1 MGYFADG
8 QCFPTQL
15 AAAQAACAKYPIT
28 SVSGTT
34 VYTFSCTGVN
44 ASGTMLNLSRT
55 TNGSSTSTVTSA
67 YVAFPSCNENAIYT
81 DAAGLFGLG
90 IVAVVAVWALKST
103 VLKLFV
109 PS

>member
-8 QCFPTQL
+8 QCFSTQV

-55 TNGSSTSTVTSA
+55 TNGSATVTSTTA
-67 YVAFPSCNENAIYT
+67 YVAFPSCNENDRYS
-81 DAAGLFGLG
+81 DSVSLFGLG
-90 IVAVVAVWALKST
+90 ILAVVAVWALKST
-103 VLKLFV
+103 VLKIFV

>member
-8 QCFPTQL
+8 QCFSTQV

-34 VYTFSCTGVN
+34 VYTFSCTSVN
-44 ASGTMLNLSRT
+44 SSGTMLNLSRT
-55 TNGSSTSTVTSA
+55 TNGSSTVTATTA
-67 YVAFPSCNENAIYT
+67 YVSFPTCNENERYS
-81 DAAGLFGLG
+81 DSAGLFGFG
-90 IVAVVAVWALKST
+90 ILAVVAVWALKST

>member
-8 QCFPTQL
+8 QCFSTQV

-34 VYTFSCTGVN
+34 VYTFSCTSVN
-44 ASGTMLNLSRT
+44 SSGTMLNLSRT
-55 TNGSSTSTVTSA
+55 INGSSTVTATTA
-67 YVAFPSCNENAIYT
+67 YVSFPACNENERYS

-90 IVAVVAVWALKST
+90 ILAVVAVWALKST